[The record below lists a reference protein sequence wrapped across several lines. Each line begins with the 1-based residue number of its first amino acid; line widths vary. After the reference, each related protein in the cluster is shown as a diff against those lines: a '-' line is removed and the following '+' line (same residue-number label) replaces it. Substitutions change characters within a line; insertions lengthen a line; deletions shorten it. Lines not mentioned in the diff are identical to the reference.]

1 MIVYELETR
10 PYNQEG
16 NYKMRDCLFGSV
28 KLTKNAD
35 PDKCRCSGYG
45 IRFYARSTFEISDD
59 KFDEDFA
66 IFDLDVY
73 IY

>member
-1 MIVYELETR
+1 
-10 PYNQEG
+10 
-16 NYKMRDCLFGSV
+16 MRDCLFGSV

-45 IRFYARSTFEISDD
+45 IRFNARSTFEISDD